1 MWPRLILAYRLE
13 ILNISFSSITLHCS
27 GDAEAGGSDEGSDS
41 GVYAPG
47 EGIRA
52 ERLGVLPTGVLPLG
66 VLGGAGDEGSRAQRG
81 DAFQL
86 FSDLFFS
93 SLISQKGLDLLVSRR
108 PPCAGLHA
116 GAAATASPT
125 EDVINTVHHW
135 CCSSGSCNIMGSHY
149 GTLKECPV

>member
-1 MWPRLILAYRLE
+1 M
-13 ILNISFSSITLHCS
+13 
-27 GDAEAGGSDEGSDS
+27 
-41 GVYAPG
+41 YAPG